1 MYTDI
6 VPNCGS
12 PPAVLLRESVREGAK
27 VRTNPQEEGGAMV
40 ATDLKTCRDNLT
52 RSMEE
57 AAKGAGV
64 RLLPGDVAHSMR
76 GDLAISTAFVAPED
90 GVPLERADKL
100 FFLYVSI
107 PERYQ
112 IAKKIPEGYYIAERI
127 AGADDPRVKLVNMK
141 GEAVYELPLHVIKTE
156 LPPDQYTA
164 QYGGYDADDGYN
176 DGEEPFTKSQAM
188 IEQSQYSLYR
198 ITILT
203 GHGIICYPRQGVWYW
218 TWVVIVIF

>member
-1 MYTDI
+1 MHT
-6 VPNCGS
+6 
-12 PPAVLLRESVREGAK
+12 
-27 VRTNPQEEGGAMV
+27 TNEL
-40 ATDLKTCRDNLT
+40 TKYRDTLT

-64 RLLPGDVAHSMR
+64 RLLPGDIAHSIR
-76 GDLAISTAFVAPED
+76 GDLAISTAFVAPKHNI
-90 GVPLERADKL
+90 PLERSEKL

-112 IAKKIPEGYYIAERI
+112 IAKKIPAGYYIAERI

-141 GEAVYELPLHVIKTE
+141 GEAVYELPLRIIKTE
-156 LPPDQYTA
+156 LPPGSVQIQDGDYDTSS
-164 QYGGYDADDGYN
+164 GGSG
-176 DGEEPFTKSQAM
+176 EPFTKSQAM

-203 GHGIICYPRQGVWYW
+203 GHGTICYPTAGVWYW
-218 TWVVIVIF
+218 TWVVIVVF

>member
-1 MYTDI
+1 MST
-6 VPNCGS
+6 
-12 PPAVLLRESVREGAK
+12 
-27 VRTNPQEEGGAMV
+27 TNSRNLALTNEL
-40 ATDLKTCRDNLT
+40 TKYRNTLT

-64 RLLPGDVAHSMR
+64 RLLSGDIAHSIR
-76 GDLAISTAFVAPED
+76 GDLAISTAFVAPEH
-90 GVPLERADKL
+90 GIPLERSEKL

-112 IAKKIPEGYYIAERI
+112 IAKKIPAGYYIAERI
-127 AGADDPRVKLVNMK
+127 AGSDDPRVKLLNMK
-141 GEAVYELPLHVIKTE
+141 GEAVYELPLRIIKTE
-156 LPPDQYTA
+156 LPPDQYGA
-164 QYGGYDADDGYN
+164 QYGDYDTSDDYGS
-176 DGEEPFTKSQAM
+176 GGGGEPFTKSQAM

-203 GHGIICYPRQGVWYW
+203 GHGTICYPTVGVWYW